1 MTFKTSH
8 ELQAEYRQTLDS
20 LKRLVRAES
29 GMDTAARRRAEGARA
44 DLLQRLDQIEQDLE
58 MAGAQIP
65 HNPYR

>member
-8 ELQAEYRQTLDS
+8 ELQAEHRQIIDS
-20 LKRLVRAES
+20 LRRLGTAERH
-29 GMDTAARRRAEGARA
+29 MDTASRQRA
-44 DLLQRLDQIEQDLE
+44 DRAKAHLRKRLTEIEADLE

>member
-8 ELQAEYRQTLDS
+8 ELQAEYRQILDS
-20 LKRLVRAES
+20 LKRLGRAEP
-29 GMDTAARRRAEGARA
+29 GMDQAARRRAERARA
-44 DLLQRLDQIEQDLE
+44 NLLQRLDEIEGELE

>member
-8 ELQAEYRQTLDS
+8 ELQAEYRQILDS
-20 LKRLVRAES
+20 LKRLERAES
-29 GMDTAARRRAEGARA
+29 GMDQAARRRAERAKA
-44 DLLQRLDQIEQDLE
+44 DLRQRLEQIEADLE